1 MNSGFEAGLTS
12 WYANSGSMSI
22 LMDTTQYHSGAQ
34 SVLATGRTST
44 WNGPEQNMF
53 DRMSAGKT
61 YRVSCWAKLKGTT
74 TSSDNLKLTL
84 RIDDDV
90 GGRKWRGITR
100 TINNQDWTLVQGEI
114 AVSVTGT
121 LTDIR
126 LYAEG
131 PAIGVEFYVDD
142 VSATEVVPTAEPTE
156 AVSLHYAYLISF

>member
-1 MNSGFEAGLTS
+1 MNSGFEAGLAN
-12 WYANSGSMSI
+12 WYANSGAMSI

-53 DRMSAGKT
+53 GRMSAGKT
-61 YRVSCWAKLKGTT
+61 YLVSCWAKLKGAA
-74 TSSDNLKLTL
+74 SSDNLKLTL

-90 GGRKWRGITR
+90 GGRKWRGVTR
-100 TINNQDWTLVQGEI
+100 TINNQGWTLVQGEI

-121 LTDIR
+121 LTDIS

-131 PAIGVEFYVDD
+131 PAIGVEYYVDD
-142 VSATEVVPTAEPTE
+142 VSVTEVVPTAEPTE
-156 AVSLHYAYLISF
+156 AVSE